1 MTNEVILKVYNK
13 NNKLKFLFRD
23 TSVTKTV
30 SIYKYNGENIDTHS
44 FTYAK
49 GGELKFW
56 QAYYELTVE
65 IGDDLKESLTISKDM
80 MEHFI
85 FNDNKEIVITTTN
98 LNSGNVYE
106 KRKKYYKGEL
116 YETEFLNDELSDF
129 KFNVQENKIK
139 EYLKK
144 LKDGKEKN

>member
-1 MTNEVILKVYNK
+1 MTERAIVKVYNK
-13 NNKLKFLFRD
+13 NNKLKFLFID
-23 TSVTKTV
+23 TDVTKTV
-30 SIYKYNGENIDTHS
+30 SIYKYSGENIDTHS

-49 GGELKFW
+49 KGELKFW
-56 QAYYELTVE
+56 KAYYEMTVE
-65 IGDDLKESLTISKDM
+65 IDGVLKESLTISKDM

-85 FNDNKEIVITTTN
+85 FNENQEIFNTSTN
-98 LNSGNVYE
+98 LNSGNIYE

-116 YETEFLNDELSDF
+116 YEAEFLNDELIDL
-129 KFNVQENKIK
+129 KFNIQQNKVN

>member
-49 GGELKFW
+49 EGKLKSW
-56 QAYYELTVE
+56 QSYYELTIENDGALQENIIVSNDFIE
-65 IGDDLKESLTISKDM
+65 HYEYGGDMSIIT
-80 MEHFI
+80 
-85 FNDNKEIVITTTN
+85 TTTN
-98 LNSGNVYE
+98 LKSGNIYE
-106 KRKKYYKGEL
+106 KKVKYFEGEK
-116 YETEFLNDELSDF
+116 YEVEFLNN
-129 KFNVQENKIK
+129 KFNDIKFQIKENKIN

-144 LKDGKEKN
+144 